1 MIRIWIEHGQLLI
14 DGLDTLFA
22 TAPTP
27 VAVVSETPL
36 PQVAT
41 VSDTLPVSVTVAAD
55 ETVTDAETVAA
66 DEPVAEPPARKRGRP
81 RKQPQLPID
90 LPEAPEPVAQ
100 DDRPRTE
107 LIARIQVLARQLMQ
121 KDRQLVID
129 ALKAHGASSLSTL
142 PQSEYPSFLAALEEL
157 AI

>member
-1 MIRIWIEHGQLLI
+1 MIRIWVENGQLLI

-22 TAPTP
+22 TPPTTTA
-27 VAVVSETPL
+27 VASETTQ

-41 VSDTLPVSVTVAAD
+41 VSETLPVSVTVAA
-55 ETVTDAETVAA
+55 E
-66 DEPVAEPPARKRGRP
+66 EPVAEEPVAEELPARKRGRP

-121 KDRQLVID
+121 QDRQLVID

>member
-1 MIRIWIEHGQLLI
+1 M
-14 DGLDTLFA
+14 
-22 TAPTP
+22 
-27 VAVVSETPL
+27 
-36 PQVAT
+36 
-41 VSDTLPVSVTVAAD
+41 AAD
-55 ETVTDAETVAA
+55 EPVTDAET
-66 DEPVAEPPARKRGRP
+66 VAEPPARKRGRP